1 MDDVTTTQK
10 LVAVT
15 QENELQYYEKQ
26 FRNAGEAMLANPT
39 MSAART
45 YEQAQ
50 AKLIEVEDLYR
61 EGYRALLAVEVEKKT
76 RSQIL
81 HTL

>member
-1 MDDVTTTQK
+1 MEDPTITQK
-10 LVAVT
+10 LTAVT

-26 FRNAGEAMLANPT
+26 FRAAGEAMLINPT
-39 MSAART
+39 MDAART

-50 AKLIEVEDLYR
+50 AKLTEVEDLYR
-61 EGYRALLAVEVEKKT
+61 EGYRSLLALEVEKKV